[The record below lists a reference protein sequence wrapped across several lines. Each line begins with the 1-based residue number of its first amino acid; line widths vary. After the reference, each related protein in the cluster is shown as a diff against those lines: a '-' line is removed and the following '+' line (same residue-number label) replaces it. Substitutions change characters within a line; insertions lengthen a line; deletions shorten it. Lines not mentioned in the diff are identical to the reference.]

1 VLAQLLETLSAF
13 SQHKV
18 AFKLDDLDAIKVSG
32 YCSYS
37 LYVGVQSAR
46 TRPEG
51 GPTANPEIY
60 GWQSVYAKAILET
73 DDLLITGRI
82 YEVIA
87 AIEQRRRQGPVE
99 SNSDEDRALN
109 NAEIG
114 IKALITER
122 TDRFVCNAAPSH
134 WTIML

>member
-13 SQHKV
+13 SQHKAAV
-18 AFKLDDLDAIKVSG
+18 GLDDLDAIKVSG
-32 YCSYS
+32 YYSYS

-46 TRPEG
+46 ARPEG

-73 DDLLITGRI
+73 DDLLIAGRI
-82 YEVIA
+82 YEAIA
-87 AIEQRRRQGPVE
+87 AIEQRRQGPVE
-99 SNSDEDRALN
+99 SNSDEDCALN

-122 TDRFVCNAAPSH
+122 TDRFVCNAAPGH
-134 WTIML
+134 WTIRL